1 LFSFVKESASIISL
15 FTNLFSL
22 KIIIMKKIT
31 SILSFVILFSLVLTA
46 QTPDPIGPRFE
57 YLKEVIE
64 LEKVYSD
71 AVKPLKIEIEFTNTG
86 DQPLIVSSA
95 RGCCGTR
102 ITSWTREPIRPG
114 EKGVIVAEFT
124 PSANPH
130 RINRTI
136 TAISNDP
143 QSTKIIRM
151 QGEVVA
157 RAAGELQPAPQG
169 QAPRPN

>member
-1 LFSFVKESASIISL
+1 MKKLTVLASFVLLFSVVL
-15 FTNLFSL
+15 F
-22 KIIIMKKIT
+22 
-31 SILSFVILFSLVLTA
+31 A
-46 QTPDPIGPRFE
+46 QTPEPKGPRFE
-57 YLKEVIE
+57 YLEEIID
-64 LEKVYSD
+64 LGTIYSD
-71 AVKPLKIEIEFTNTG
+71 NIERLVIEIEFQNTG

-124 PSANPH
+124 PRANPH

-157 RAAGELQPAPQG
+157 RDTKEFQPAPQG
-169 QAPRPN
+169 QAPKVN

>member
-1 LFSFVKESASIISL
+1 
-15 FTNLFSL
+15 
-22 KIIIMKKIT
+22 MKKIT
-31 SILSFVILFSLVLTA
+31 SILSFIVLFSVVLAA
-46 QTPDPIGPRFE
+46 QTPTSGPRFE

-64 LEKVYSD
+64 LEKIYSD
-71 AVKPLKIEIEFTNTG
+71 DVKPLKIDIEFQNTG

-124 PSANPH
+124 PRANPH

-157 RAAGELQPAPQG
+157 RETSDFQPAPQG
-169 QAPRPN
+169 QAPRAN